1 MGFFRRYPLFA
12 VLLMIFFLVQLV
24 PLNNQDKLS
33 KSKFSKVILTLTY
46 YPQRGVSVLSRFI
59 VRKWEKYIDNVGHY
73 EENKVLKRNI
83 AKLREENFRLSETE
97 LQNKRLRK
105 LLNFRSEDEYEV
117 IAANSIAVS
126 PSAIKSQVIII
137 DKGSR
142 HGLIKGMPVKTHEG
156 VVGKVYIVGKS
167 SSEVLLITDSLSA
180 VDSYVQRSRE
190 RGIIKGD
197 GSKWCVMEYLE
208 KASDIIVGDKI
219 VTSGKDG
226 FFPKGILLGTVV
238 EIFSTGGNIKAKI
251 RPNVD
256 INSVEEVLVINKEP
270 EEFVIS
276 DQEVIVNE

>member
-73 EENKVLKRNI
+73 EENKVLKSNI

-251 RPNVD
+251 RPNID

-276 DQEVIVNE
+276 EEEVVVNE

>member
-73 EENKVLKRNI
+73 EENKVLKSNI

-97 LQNKRLRK
+97 LQNKGLRK

-126 PSAIKSQVIII
+126 PSAIESQVIII

-276 DQEVIVNE
+276 EQEVVVNE

>member
-276 DQEVIVNE
+276 EQEVVVNE

>member
-1 MGFFRRYPLFA
+1 
-12 VLLMIFFLVQLV
+12 MIFFLVQLV

-73 EENKVLKRNI
+73 EENKVLKSNI

-251 RPNVD
+251 RPNID

-276 DQEVIVNE
+276 EEEVVVNE

>member
-59 VRKWEKYIDNVGHY
+59 VRKWEKYIDNVSHY
-73 EENKVLKRNI
+73 EENKVLKSNI

-276 DQEVIVNE
+276 EQEVVVNE